1 MEPRKKQEL
10 PVGQKVKGYG
20 LLNEYGEFDFIPEN
34 TGSRAGR
41 TKLVKQGENYT
52 ISTTNKVIVVHL
64 RLEKKRGIELLQ
76 GLMAMWNEIFNVIRN
91 YEF

>member
-20 LLNEYGEFDFIPEN
+20 LLNEFGEFDFIPEN

>member
-20 LLNEYGEFDFIPEN
+20 LLNEFGEFDFIPEN

-41 TKLVKQGENYT
+41 TKLVKQGENFT

-64 RLEKKRGIELLQ
+64 RLEKKKGIELLQ

>member
-64 RLEKKRGIELLQ
+64 RLEKKKGIELLQ

>member
-64 RLEKKRGIELLQ
+64 RLEKKKGLELLQ
-76 GLMAMWNEIFNVIRN
+76 GFMAMWNEIFNVIRN

>member
-52 ISTTNKVIVVHL
+52 ISTTNKVIMVHL
-64 RLEKKRGIELLQ
+64 RLEKKKGIELLQ

>member
-64 RLEKKRGIELLQ
+64 RLEKKSGIELLQ
-76 GLMAMWNEIFNVIRN
+76 SLMTMWNEIFNVFRT